1 MKDFFARQEDAR
13 RRTGRLLF
21 LFVLAVTAV
30 VSAVYLLAV
39 FLYFFVALKHG
50 GNISLWQPTL
60 FLWTTLATLAVVVG
74 SSFRRIIQL
83 REGGASLAV
92 ALGASPVPPHTSEPR
107 ERLLRNIMEEMAIA
121 SGVPVPELYLL
132 ERERGINAF
141 AAGVGP
147 HDAVICVTRGAA
159 ELLSRD
165 ELQGVMAHEFS
176 HILNGDALLN
186 IRLLGWLGGIQAVAQ
201 TGKVMVSGV
210 RHARGR
216 GAGAAL
222 CIGGALYVIGYLGH
236 FFARLIKSAVSVQR
250 EYLADASAVQFTRN
264 PEGLAGALKK
274 IGGLGAGSRL
284 SHPRAIEMS
293 HMFFG
298 DALEESWFPALATH
312 PPLKERIR
320 RLEPRFNGV
329 FPKVT
334 PLPVP
339 ETEKMPTVARPKPS
353 AAAAQPVLSGAAIA
367 ALLETVGDPMRQH
380 LDMAR
385 RLLDGLP
392 PALRETTRTP
402 TGAAA
407 LCYGLLLDA
416 DLDIRKR
423 QVELLATLGGDEA
436 AACVERLI
444 PEFDLIPPQVR
455 LPLLD
460 LAIPALRRL
469 HPEEYQHFKKVT
481 DALASA
487 DLRLSVFELT
497 LRHLL
502 QRHLEPHFSPAP
514 FQAAQIYGLRGVD
527 KECSC
532 VLTTLARVGNRD
544 EAAAAAAFAAG
555 AELLSDKKSELTF
568 LQAEECTGASLQH
581 AFGAL
586 ERTSALIK
594 KKLLAACLTTLVH
607 DQVVKAAEVELFRG
621 IADAI
626 GCPVPPWLAA
636 SGEPVAEPAPAPT
649 P

>member
-13 RRTGRLLF
+13 RQTGRLLF

-30 VSAVYLLAV
+30 VSAVYLLAA
-39 FLYFFVALKHG
+39 FLYFFVALKNG
-50 GNISLWQPTL
+50 ANISLWQPSL
-60 FLWTTLATLAVVVG
+60 FLWTTLATLAVVMG
-74 SSFRRIIQL
+74 TSFWRIMQL

-92 ALGASPVPPHTSEPR
+92 TLGGSLVPPHTNDPK
-107 ERLLRNIMEEMAIA
+107 ERLLRNVMEEMAIA

-132 ERERGINAF
+132 EKERGINAF
-141 AAGVGP
+141 AAGIGP
-147 HDAVICVTRGAA
+147 RDAVICVTRGAA

-176 HILNGDALLN
+176 HILNGDVLLN

-201 TGKVMVSGV
+201 TGKVMVNGV

-222 CIGGALYVIGYLGH
+222 CIGGALYVIGYIGH
-236 FFARLIKSAVSVQR
+236 FFAQLIKSAVSVQR

-284 SHPRAIEMS
+284 NHPRAVEMS

-298 DALEESWFPALATH
+298 DALEESWLPALATH

-320 RLEPRFNGV
+320 RLEPRFSGI
-329 FPKVT
+329 FPKVA
-334 PLPVP
+334 PLPIP
-339 ETEKMPTVARPKPS
+339 ETEKTPQAVARPKTS
-353 AAAAQPVLSGAAIA
+353 AAAAQPLLSGAAIA
-367 ALLETVGDPMRQH
+367 ALLETVGDPMQQH

-385 RLLDGLP
+385 RLLGTLTP
-392 PALRETTRTP
+392 PLRDATRTP
-402 TGAAA
+402 LGAAA
-407 LCYGLLLDA
+407 LSYGLLLDA
-416 DLDIRKR
+416 DQAIRKR
-423 QVELLATLGGDEA
+423 QVELVTDLDGHETA
-436 AACVERLI
+436 ASLERI
-444 PEFDLIPPQVR
+444 APELDLMPLQVR

-469 HPEEYQHFKKVT
+469 TPAEYQRFRKTT
-481 DALASA
+481 DALSTA
-487 DLRLSVFELT
+487 DRRLSVFELT

-502 QRHLEPHFSPAP
+502 QRHLDQHFSPAP
-514 FQAAQIYGLRGVD
+514 FRAAQIYAVRGVE

-544 EAAAAAAFAAG
+544 EVAAAAAFASG
-555 AELLSDKKSELTF
+555 ATLLNEKKTELVF
-568 LQAEECTGASLQH
+568 QPAEECTGASLQH

-586 ERTSALIK
+586 ERTSPLIK
-594 KKLLAACLTTLVH
+594 KKLLAACLAVLEH
-607 DQVVKAAEVELFRG
+607 DQVVKVDEVELFRG

-626 GCPVPPWLAA
+626 GCPVPPWLAPLPDWT
-636 SGEPVAEPAPAPT
+636 ERHCDN
-649 P
+649 